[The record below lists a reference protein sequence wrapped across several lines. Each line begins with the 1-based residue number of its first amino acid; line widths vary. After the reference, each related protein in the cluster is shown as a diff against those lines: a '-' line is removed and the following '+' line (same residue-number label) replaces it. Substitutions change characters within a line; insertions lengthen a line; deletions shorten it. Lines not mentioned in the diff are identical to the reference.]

1 MLYRNLFFRI
11 SFSLSL
17 LFSPLFITAAD
28 GITGWILKQ
37 SVQVIATTLGFG
49 GAIAGS
55 RVFDQQAPY
64 RMTHSAQ
71 LNTIKVQPT
80 IVNTAVQG
88 GAGTAAPKGN
98 SLSPSD
104 AQILQQWKQIASG
117 YSDEEIDKSIKSSE
131 SIVNTA
137 KSNRGYYKQ
146 GTKARKELEDHISL
160 YEANIGH
167 LNEEKRS
174 RKELSDQKVRIVKQA
189 TTTAATAVVL
199 TTKTAPT
206 TTTQTATMTAVPGTN
221 LWKLSEDRSKVNETT
236 AEDKET
242 APEKDPKKGPNGK
255 DIAGAAAVHKAK
267 EEVIHR
273 TEKPTKQRT
282 FVDPAKATTPPH
294 QSGVEVQYPT
304 NPGQHDHSWSMR
316 AGHIGK
322 DTPKARQVV
331 NETVKAEHYIGEDN
345 NGNHVYYRVNP
356 EDGKQVWIEIR
367 ANGIAK
373 NFGANE
379 THWPVGEN
387 GFPKCPDKAKND
399 NGVLYSIGAAALV
412 GSTTQASPERTQE
425 YREAQRAF
433 VDDYIK
439 KHPMPL
445 PPTLGKMPE
454 APAESAP
461 LTPKTP
467 EVTLKEAPGSNMWH
481 IRWTYT
487 PSAPSSS
494 ADEEPAIWSGRSG
507 GGKSRGR
514 SRHKEVPGETVWHK
528 SAKVSGN
535 GVPGI
540 NLWSSKDSK

>member
-1 MLYRNLFFRI
+1 MSNRI
-11 SFSLSL
+11 LSFCLSLSFL
-17 LFSPLFITAAD
+17 ISPFLKAAD
-28 GITGWILKQ
+28 GGLTGWIVKQ

-49 GAIAGS
+49 GAIVGS
-55 RVFDQQAPY
+55 KAFDQQSPY

-71 LNTIKVQPT
+71 VNTIKAQPT
-80 IVNTAVQG
+80 IVDTATQG
-88 GAGTAAPKGN
+88 GAGTAVSKN
-98 SLSPSD
+98 SSALSPSD
-104 AQILQQWKQIASG
+104 AQVLQQWKQLASG
-117 YSDEEIDKSIKSSE
+117 FSDEEIDKSIKSSE

-146 GTKARKELEDHISL
+146 GTQARKELEDHINF
-160 YEANIGH
+160 YETNVAH
-167 LNEEKRS
+167 LKAEKQS
-174 RKELSDQKVRIVKQA
+174 RKELTQQKERISKQV
-189 TTTAATAVVL
+189 TTTAATAAVL
-199 TTKTAPT
+199 TTKTAPVGP
-206 TTTQTATMTAVPGTN
+206 TQTATMTPVPGTN
-221 LWKLSEDRSKVNETT
+221 LWKLSKDGSKGNETT
-236 AEDKET
+236 AENKET
-242 APEKDPKKGPNGK
+242 VPEKDPNKGPNGK

-267 EEVIHR
+267 EEVIRR
-273 TEKPTKQRT
+273 TEKPTKQKT
-282 FVDPAKATTPPH
+282 FVDPAKATIPPH

-322 DTPKARQVV
+322 DTPKARQTV

-345 NGNHVYYRVNP
+345 NGNHVYYRINP
-356 EDGKQVWIEIR
+356 EDGKQIWIEIR

-379 THWPVGEN
+379 THWPIGEH
-387 GFPKCPDKAKND
+387 GFPKCPDQAKND
-399 NGVLYSIGAAALV
+399 NGVLYSIGTAALV

-425 YREAQRAF
+425 YREAQKAF

-454 APAESAP
+454 APTESAP

-481 IRWTYT
+481 IRGTYT

-507 GGKSRGR
+507 GGRSR
-514 SRHKEVPGETVWHK
+514 SRHKEVPGETIWHK
-528 SAKVSGN
+528 NAKVSGN
-535 GVPGI
+535 GVPGT